1 MGSDHNSWD
10 DLSNIHKAPVYMGGN
25 LGWYG
30 GFHWSLVIFLP
41 WSPVIY
47 KWSKQSQFK
56 ARGDRGRLDSL
67 TSASWLKNPLPAD
80 RLAVPMWEWVE
91 KYSTISMDLPQDM
104 AIVEDGE

>member
-1 MGSDHNSWD
+1 
-10 DLSNIHKAPVYMGGN
+10 
-25 LGWYG
+25 
-30 GFHWSLVIFLP
+30 
-41 WSPVIY
+41 
-47 KWSKQSQFK
+47 
-56 ARGDRGRLDSL
+56 L